1 VTSKIKMLRR
11 EDVWHPRVG
20 APPGN
25 RNRLKHGR
33 FTGEVRALKKQV
45 ADWRRTTKGLMRRA
59 EHELAVREAARQN
72 ARATPDSVGDA

>member
-1 VTSKIKMLRR
+1 MLRR

-25 RNRLKHGR
+25 KNRLKHGR

-45 ADWRRTTKGLMRRA
+45 TEWRRTTKALMQHAVR
-59 EHELAVREAARQN
+59 ELAVREAARQN
-72 ARATPDSVGDA
+72 AGATPDPVGDA